1 MSYVVRSSSR
11 DEVVVYRARFPF
23 VYHLVSW
30 LWLLL
35 LGVFV
40 IGIIVF
46 FQREIVAWTTEMAVT
61 SKRLVLKRGLFDIR
75 TEELPL
81 DSVEEVNVR
90 RSFWGQLFSFGRI
103 SVSGTGAGGI
113 EFPDSQA
120 PLRFRAAIQ
129 DARGHVPR
137 VLSPRAV

>member
-1 MSYVVRSSSR
+1 MSYVARSSTR
-11 DEVVVYRARFPF
+11 DEVLVYRARFPV

-46 FQREIVAWTTEMAVT
+46 FDREIRAWTTEMAVT
-61 SKRLVLKRGLFDIR
+61 NQRLVLKQGLFTIR

-81 DSVEEVNVR
+81 DSVEEVNVK
-90 RSFWGQLFSFGRI
+90 RSLWGQIFSFGRI
-103 SVSGTGAGGI
+103 SVAGTGAGGI
-113 EFPDSQA
+113 EFPDAQA
-120 PLRFRAAIQ
+120 PLRFRAAIVE
-129 DARGHVPR
+129 ARGRVPR
-137 VLSPRAV
+137 MVSPRAV